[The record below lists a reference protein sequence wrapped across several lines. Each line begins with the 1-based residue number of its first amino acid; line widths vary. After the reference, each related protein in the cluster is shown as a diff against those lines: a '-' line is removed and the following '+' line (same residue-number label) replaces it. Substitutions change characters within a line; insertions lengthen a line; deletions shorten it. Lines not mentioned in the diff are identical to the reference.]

1 MARDAVT
8 VTKITKHTAVA
19 IPGGV
24 TINTTNGANITG
36 LGKTRKLILII
47 QNTIT
52 NLTKVATIKA
62 GVYEPAA
69 LQGQG
74 DLALVIPAGP
84 TATPLLGV
92 VFVTIEAAR
101 FLQADGSINV
111 DYATGM
117 TGFLAAVQIPDN
129 V

>member
-19 IPGGV
+19 IPVGV
-24 TINTTNGANITG
+24 TINTTNGANISG
-36 LGKTRKLILII
+36 LGKTRKLVLII

-52 NLTKVATIKA
+52 NATKVATIKA
-62 GVYEPAA
+62 GAYPPGA

-74 DLALVIPAGP
+74 DLALTIPAGS
-84 TATPLLGV
+84 TALLGT

-117 TGFLAAVQIPDN
+117 TGFLSAVQIPDN